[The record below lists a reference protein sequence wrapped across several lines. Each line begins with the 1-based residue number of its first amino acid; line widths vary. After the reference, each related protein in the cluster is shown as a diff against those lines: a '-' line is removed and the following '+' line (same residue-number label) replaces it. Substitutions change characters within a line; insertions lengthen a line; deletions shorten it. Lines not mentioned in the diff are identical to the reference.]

1 MINYAELNDGP
12 FTSLH
17 TRLLKSKGGEDQ
29 TEFLHTVKDSEA
41 FVEYMDQ
48 HVGSTGGD
56 TADLFPGPLTEQ
68 SFREMTQ
75 DQEKTAYLTWVDVP
89 PRVACRVSFW
99 GKITLEHVRD
109 EKVRD
114 SFWLAMNGGRNE
126 SGEERIDYALA
137 SNEEHRARLID
148 DCVRTVIRRMSG
160 LPAAR
165 GNRSVFVNP
174 SFGRAW
180 WRERI
185 VGRITQ
191 RQSVESRGA
200 ILTVVRMNQQYWENL
215 VTMIVSRGSV
225 FGSVDVQDALINSLA
240 KCIEDEPNSPLRSAS
255 TLMKAMRRIS
265 NVAASREMGVLA
277 FEEIGEIIDD
287 VLLSV
292 GSSMAESSQ
301 S

>member
-1 MINYAELNDGP
+1 MTNHSELNDGP
-12 FTSLH
+12 LTSLH
-17 TRLLKSKGGEDQ
+17 NRLLKSKGGEEQ
-29 TEFLHTVKDSEA
+29 IEFLHVVKDSEA
-41 FVEYMDQ
+41 FVEYVDQ
-48 HVGSTGGD
+48 HVGSTGGHA
-56 TADLFPGPLTEQ
+56 ADLFPGPMTEQ

-75 DQEKTAYLTWVDVP
+75 DQEKTAYATWVDVL

-99 GKITLEHVRD
+99 GKITLEHVRA
-109 EKVRD
+109 ERIQD
-114 SFWLAMNGGRNE
+114 SSWLAMNGGRNE

-137 SNEEHRARLID
+137 NDGEQRARLID

-174 SFGRAW
+174 TFGRAW

-191 RQSVESRGA
+191 REGVESREA
-200 ILTVVRMNQQYWENL
+200 ILAVVRMNQQYWENL

-240 KCIEDEPNSPLRSAS
+240 RRINEGDNSPLRSAS

-265 NVAASREMGVLA
+265 NIAASREMGVLG
-277 FEEIGEIIDD
+277 FEEIGEIMDD
-287 VLLSV
+287 VLINV
-292 GSSMAESSQ
+292 ESSITEP

>member
-1 MINYAELNDGP
+1 MTNHSELNDGP
-12 FTSLH
+12 LTSLH
-17 TRLLKSKGGEDQ
+17 TRLLKSKGGEEQ
-29 TEFLHTVKDSEA
+29 IEFLHAVKDSEA
-41 FVEYMDQ
+41 FVEYVDQ
-48 HVGSTGGD
+48 QVGSTGGHA
-56 TADLFPGPLTEQ
+56 ADLFPGPLTEQ

-75 DQEKTAYLTWVDVP
+75 DQEKIAYATWIDVL

-99 GKITLEHVRD
+99 GKITLEHVRA
-109 EKVRD
+109 ERIQH
-114 SFWLAMNGGRNE
+114 SSWLAMNGGRNE

-137 SNEEHRARLID
+137 SEGEQRARLID

-191 RQSVESRGA
+191 REGVESREA
-200 ILTVVRMNQQYWENL
+200 ILAIVRMNQQYWENL

-240 KCIEDEPNSPLRSAS
+240 KRIKGGENSPLKSAS

-265 NVAASREMGVLA
+265 NIAASREMGVLD
-277 FEEIGEIIDD
+277 FEEIGGVIDD

-292 GSSMAESSQ
+292 ESSVVDSSQ